1 MLMDSPIIN
10 ITIQQQDFDLATEYE
25 LLRRQSTNL
34 GAIAIFSGLVREVK
48 PDPVEASVCDS
59 NSTSASTSTSASA
72 QSLTLEHYPGMT
84 EAALNDIVS
93 EAIKRWPLEACRV
106 IHRVGTLKPA
116 DQIVLVAC
124 ASAHRHAAFAA
135 AEFIMD
141 FLKTSA
147 PFWKKQVTGHS
158 SAWVQSRESDDKA
171 QQRWN
176 K

>member
-48 PDPVEASVCDS
+48 PDPVEASVSDS

-158 SAWVQSRESDDKA
+158 SAWVQSRESDDKS

>member
-1 MLMDSPIIN
+1 MSLNTPIIN
-10 ITIQQQDFDLATEYE
+10 ISIQLQDFDLAREYE
-25 LLRRQSTNL
+25 LLRRQSTNP

-48 PDPVEASVCDS
+48 PDPVEASVSDS
-59 NSTSASTSTSASA
+59 DRRSASTSASTSA

-106 IHRVGTLKPA
+106 IHRIGTLKPA

-124 ASAHRHAAFAA
+124 VSAHRHAAFAA

-147 PFWKKQVTGHS
+147 PFWKKQVTGHGS
-158 SAWVQSRESDDKA
+158 TWVQSRESDYKA